1 MPTLTIRICG
11 TQPVSW
17 GQNPRTDQWR
27 EVVAEKAR
35 ELINDFQQPDP
46 STEFHVSLIFFLTR
60 NTSDLDNLA
69 KPVLDT
75 LFHTRNAQ
83 VNNLALTGSLFQN
96 IDDPQVFDLILQK
109 RIVKTIIQS
118 GVDIFVSWH
127 SATNRP

>member
-1 MPTLTIRICG
+1 M
-11 TQPVSW
+11 
-17 GQNPRTDQWR
+17 
-27 EVVAEKAR
+27 VAEKAR

-83 VNNLALTGSLFQN
+83 VNNLALTVSLFQN